1 MGFYV
6 WGSRCRMMSVKQR
19 IIGLIYVIHSIG
31 NIFTTLSILALPLA
45 LLSGQPLVTYSG
57 NDELRLLLW
66 FAFAF
71 TFSEWLEDCIV
82 ALVVSYSIA
91 VAETHATYW
100 ISTCR

>member
-6 WGSRCRMMSVKQR
+6 WGPRCRMMSVKQR

-31 NIFTTLSILALPLA
+31 NIFMTLSILALPLV
-45 LLSGQPLVTYSG
+45 LLSGQALVTYSG
-57 NDELRLLLW
+57 KDDLRLLLW

-71 TFSEWLEDCIV
+71 TLSEWLEDCIV
-82 ALVVSYSIA
+82 ARVVSYSIA

-100 ISTCR
+100 ISTCM